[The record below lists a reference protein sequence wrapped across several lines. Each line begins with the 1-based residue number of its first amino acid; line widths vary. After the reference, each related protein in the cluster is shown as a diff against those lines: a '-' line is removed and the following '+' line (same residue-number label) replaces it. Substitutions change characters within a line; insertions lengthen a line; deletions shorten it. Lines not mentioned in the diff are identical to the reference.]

1 MHGALASASVG
12 CVPRQ
17 NGAERWNNTIA
28 RTTGSLARARRAG
41 GLGCAGRRAGWQYP
55 LMVRPLPARNPS
67 TNPFW
72 TAGADGV
79 LRLPKCTSCGVIRHP
94 SLPICRDC
102 NADGTEWVDL
112 PGTGVVAGFSVNH
125 QPFLPTFPP
134 TYVVA
139 IVELDGT
146 GDAVI
151 RLTTNVIDADPD
163 DVHVGM
169 PVAVRFEHQD
179 DTWIPLFVPLDGPDK
194 PVADGTPRVNTRPPA
209 TADRFEDRVVISGI
223 GKSAVGRRLMRVP
236 LSLSVEAAQAA
247 IADAGLTAAD
257 IDGLSTYP
265 GASIPGGM
273 TEGGINA
280 LENVLQLQPV
290 WFNGGLE
297 IPGMGGAIQ
306 AAMLAV
312 ASGQCRHVLC
322 VRTVWEASN
331 AAWMRS
337 GELSPPGGGR
347 AGGEMQWLFPFGAA
361 AAPMWLGPLAS
372 AYMHRYGVDR
382 TVFGR
387 IAVNARNGAARNPDA
402 IYRDPLTID
411 DYFGARMVSSPFGL
425 YDCDVPCD
433 ASIAVVVSAA
443 DHAADAPNGAVR
455 VQAVGSQMSER
466 PSFDQATLTHEPL
479 VFGAAAHMWTRTDLR
494 PDDVDVALLYDGFTF
509 NCLSWLEG
517 LGFCGIGEATDFV
530 GDGSTIALGG
540 ALPLNPHG
548 GQLSA
553 GRTHGFGFFH
563 EAVTQLRGAAGER
576 QVEGCKLAVVA
587 TGGLAPAGCML
598 LSRPD

>member
-1 MHGALASASVG
+1 
-12 CVPRQ
+12 
-17 NGAERWNNTIA
+17 
-28 RTTGSLARARRAG
+28 
-41 GLGCAGRRAGWQYP
+41 
-55 LMVRPLPARNPS
+55 MV
-67 TNPFW
+67 
-72 TAGADGV
+72 
-79 LRLPKCTSCGVIRHP
+79 RHP
-94 SLPICRDC
+94 SVPLCRQCGGD
-102 NADGTEWVDL
+102 ATEWIDL
-112 PGTGVVAGFSVNH
+112 PGTGVLAGFSVNE
-125 QPFLPTFPP
+125 QMYSPAFPP
-134 TYVVA
+134 PYIVA

-146 GDAVI
+146 GGAVV
-151 RLTTNVIDADPD
+151 RLTTNLVDVDPADAG
-163 DVHVGM
+163 VGM
-169 PVAVRFEHQD
+169 PVRVVFEEQD
-179 DTWIPLFVPLDGPDK
+179 DTWVPLFTAAGGDDRPL
-194 PVADGTPRVNTRPPA
+194 ADGTPQFNTRPPA
-209 TADRFEDRVVISGI
+209 SPDRFEDRVVISGV
-223 GKSAVGRRLMRVP
+223 GRSAIGRRLMRAP
-236 LSLSVEAAQAA
+236 LSLSVEAAKAA
-247 IADAGLTAAD
+247 IADAGLTAGD

-280 LENVLQLQPV
+280 LENVLRLQPV

-297 IPGMGGAIQ
+297 IPGMGGAVH

-322 VRTVWEASN
+322 VRTVWEASY
-331 AAWMRS
+331 AKWVAEGAIS
-337 GELSPPGGGR
+337 APSGGR
-347 AGGEMQWLFPFGAA
+347 VGGEMQWLFPFGAI

-372 AYMHRYGVDR
+372 AYMHRYCVDR

-387 IAVNARNGAARNPDA
+387 IAVNARQGAALNPDA
-402 IYRDPLTID
+402 IYREPMTMD
-411 DYFGARMVSSPFGL
+411 DYFAARMVSSPFGL

-443 DHAADAPNGAVR
+443 DHVADAPNGAVR
-455 VQAVGSQMSER
+455 VQAVGAQMSER

-494 PDDVDVALLYDGFTF
+494 PADVDVALLYDGFTF

-517 LGFCGIGEATDFV
+517 LGFCGLGEATDFI
-530 GDGSTIALGG
+530 GDGSTIAIGG

-563 EAVTQLRGAAGER
+563 EAVTQLRGQAGAR
-576 QVEGCKLAVVA
+576 QVADCNVAVVG

-598 LSRPD
+598 LSAPA